1 MDCMEPKCDPKNL
14 ECIHATLLQS
24 CTFTSICYRCRVRR
38 QRPSSLLM
46 SSGTTSR
53 CGEQN
58 ASNIFNS
65 LTIIVSGMTGM
76 VGVEC
81 MATLWVLV
89 NLLLTFHGRPA
100 PTQILRNGSKQEDT
114 NAWMRMH
121 QVHQVHLQL
130 GWLIGH
136 PHSAGEGN
144 PKNCEC
150 NGQLNAGGGGECN
163 NVHKVRMLNF
173 KHL

>member
-65 LTIIVSGMTGM
+65 LTIIVSGMTTPLWDP
-76 VGVEC
+76 
-81 MATLWVLV
+81 TLWVIV
-89 NLLLTFHGRPA
+89 KYQIHGRPA
-100 PTQILRNGSKQEDT
+100 PTQILRTGSKVKDT
-114 NAWMRMH
+114 NAWKK
-121 QVHQVHLQL
+121 VHLQL
-130 GWLIGH
+130 ASQQRHPQHSLKLHLQVH
-136 PHSAGEGN
+136 PHLLHFLSLVQFSSVKLCYAHLKIGLWYA
-144 PKNCEC
+144 C
-150 NGQLNAGGGGECN
+150 NVFL
-163 NVHKVRMLNF
+163 
-173 KHL
+173 